1 MTTQSDSSQKGTT
14 VTTVSVKIE
23 RIGSDDRLYLHN
35 GTRGPATTVFQ
46 AIYHGCI
53 DGTVIGSWSPAH
65 VDATTSG
72 IIVRAA
78 LKRIKGFDP
87 TCHRDGDEERL
98 AAFLD
103 QLQDDAGYEVHAVE
117 A

>member
-1 MTTQSDSSQKGTT
+1 

-23 RIGSDDRLYLHN
+23 RIGSNDRLYLHN
-35 GTRGPATTVFQ
+35 GARGPATTVFQ

-53 DGTVIGSWSPAH
+53 DGTLTGSWSPAH

-72 IIVRAA
+72 TVIRAA
-78 LKRIKGFDP
+78 LTRINGFDP
-87 TCHRDGDEERL
+87 TCHRDGYEERL

-103 QLQDDAGYEVHAVE
+103 QLQDDADYEVHAVE